1 MGHLNP
7 RLDRSRLQETLVTV
21 LDHTL
26 SLYPAPRSV
35 WTQYRL
41 VGTGAALLHGVQ
53 LPAGDVDLLVK
64 ERSDVDAFGT
74 ALSPFKCLEP
84 ATWLPEARQYYANYE
99 VNGIEVGISTVE
111 VETDSDLIE
120 TYGPGPWERHY
131 VLLPCGTYS
140 IPTVALE
147 LRLITELYRDRPERY
162 KPIIQYLHAHGCDL
176 DLVRRGLAVGR
187 LPRAVQENVLT
198 QLRGS

>member
-7 RLDRSRLQETLVTV
+7 LLDRSRLQETLITV

-26 SLYPAPRSV
+26 PVYPDLE
-35 WTQYRL
+35 YRL

-64 ERSDVDAFGT
+64 ERSAVDAFGA
-74 ALSPFKCLEP
+74 ALSPFECLDPP
-84 ATWLPEARQYYANYE
+84 AWLPENDQYYANYR
-99 VNGIEVGISTVE
+99 VNGVEVGISTVE
-111 VETDSDLIE
+111 LETDSDVIE
-120 TYGPGPWERHY
+120 TFGPGPWERHY
-131 VLLPCGTYS
+131 VLLPCGRYS
-140 IPTVALE
+140 VPTVTLE

-162 KPIIQYLHAHGCDL
+162 NPIIQYLRAHSCDL

-187 LPRAVQENVLT
+187 LSPAVQENVLG
-198 QLRGS
+198 QLQGA